1 MFTNLSTPR
10 WSCVGLTRREL
21 LQIGGGLFG
30 LSLSKVMADEAGR
43 PAGSLSTAEFDKLF
57 RLIKPQPG
65 ESRWMEI
72 AWYPNVWEARQKAA
86 REGKP
91 LFIWAGSGGAPA
103 AGC

>member
-1 MFTNLSTPR
+1 MKHRMLMILG
-10 WSCVGLTRREL
+10 VGIILATGVVR
-21 LQIGGGLFG
+21 
-30 LSLSKVMADEAGR
+30 AGE
-43 PAGSLSTAEFDKLF
+43 PAPLPAEQLEKLHS
-57 RLIKPQPG
+57 LIKPQPG

-72 AWYPNVWEARQKAA
+72 DWHPNIWEARQKAA

>member
-1 MFTNLSTPR
+1 MIATRSLKGPLFLAAAAAAGVLASASAQEKEPRRLSP
-10 WSCVGLTRREL
+10 
-21 LQIGGGLFG
+21 
-30 LSLSKVMADEAGR
+30 
-43 PAGSLSTAEFDKLF
+43 AEFEKLH

-72 AWYPNVWEARQKAA
+72 DWHPTIQEARQKAA
-86 REGKP
+86 AEGKP

>member
-1 MFTNLSTPR
+1 MVR
-10 WSCVGLTRREL
+10 AEG
-21 LQIGGGLFG
+21 
-30 LSLSKVMADEAGR
+30 
-43 PAGSLSTAEFDKLF
+43 PAPLPAEQFDKLH

-72 AWYPNVWEARQKAA
+72 DWHPTIWEARQKAA
-86 REGKP
+86 AQGKP